1 MLNGFLSSS
10 SNFVILFTK
19 KNNKKNK
26 LYLFKLSL
34 CSEIQIK
41 TTMRYHLTQFR
52 MAIIKKSTNK
62 KCWRW
67 CGKKG
72 TLLHYWWECKLV
84 QPLRRTAC
92 KFLLKLKIEL
102 PHDQAI
108 PLLGIY
114 PKKTI
119 TQKDT
124 CTRIFIATLL
134 KQPRHGSNLNVH
146 QQRNG

>member
-72 TLLHYWWECKLV
+72 TLLHYWWECKLI
-84 QPLRRTAC
+84 QPLWRKVWR
-92 KFLLKLKIEL
+92 FLEKLQIEL
-102 PHDQAI
+102 PYDPVI

-114 PKKTI
+114 PEKSMF
-119 TQKDT
+119 QKDIYIP
-124 CTRIFIATLL
+124 IFIAALL
-134 KQPRHGSNLNVH
+134 Q
-146 QQRNG
+146 